1 MNEEFAVEFTGVE
14 TRSYHMSPN
23 HESMVAGLLQTA
35 FDQERDLVNDPP
47 FDEARNLLERD

>member
-1 MNEEFAVEFTGVE
+1 MPEEFAVEFTGVE

-35 FDQERDLVNDPP
+35 FDQEKDLVNDPP
-47 FDEARNLLERD
+47 FNEARHLLERD

>member
-14 TRSYHMSPN
+14 RRSYFMSPT
-23 HESMVAGLLQTA
+23 HDLMVAGLLQTA
-35 FDQERDLVNDPP
+35 FDQERDLMNDPP